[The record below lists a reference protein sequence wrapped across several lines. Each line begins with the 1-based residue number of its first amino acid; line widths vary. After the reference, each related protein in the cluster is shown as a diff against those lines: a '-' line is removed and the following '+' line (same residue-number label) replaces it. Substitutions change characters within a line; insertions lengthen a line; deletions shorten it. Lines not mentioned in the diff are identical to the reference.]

1 VSKPNRLA
9 SAVSPYLLQHAHNPV
24 DWWPWGPEALAEARR
39 RDVPIFLSIGYS
51 TCYWCHVM
59 ERESFEDEA
68 TARLMNGSFICVKLD
83 REERPDLDEAYM
95 AATVMMNGHGGWPM
109 SVFLEP
115 DTLRPFFC
123 GTYYPKQDRH
133 GLPSFMRVL
142 EAMAKGYRAKRNEVR
157 EQAAALAA
165 AVAEDLSAQP
175 ALAPLGVEHAE
186 LATQRILA
194 MSDGVHGGFGTAPKF
209 PQPVFIE
216 FLLDVRPR
224 VDEATRLAVDRA
236 VRGALDGMAAGGI
249 HDHVGGGFHRYS
261 VDGHWTVPH
270 FEKMLYDQA
279 QLLSVYSRA
288 AGLYGDAWYRK
299 VADRTAGFVRSA
311 FGDPDG
317 GFYSALDA
325 EVDGREGLNYLWT
338 PDDVRAVLPVDDA
351 EFAIKVFG
359 LDREANFQDPHH
371 PDAPP
376 AWVLRLS
383 ARPEKV
389 AERLG
394 KTPEAF
400 EKTLA
405 DVSDRLAA
413 VRAGRKQPRLDDKA
427 LAAWNGLAISALTD
441 AGEPQP
447 AARAASLLVERLR
460 PKGNSLRRV
469 ARGSIAQTDAVLEDY
484 AAMIAALVRTG
495 ENTRAASLYDEARG
509 LFFDVATGAVFDS
522 ARGAQ
527 DLFVRTCAT
536 HDGAVPSGFSMMLHA
551 MLDLAQAT
559 GDRGI
564 AREAVRTLAY
574 QSGRVA
580 ASPVGCV
587 NSVRALLRVLVD
599 AELRTELGRLLAGAT
614 PIGGASTTATSA
626 QPALPDP
633 VQVYAGVERVTVR
646 KDAPAEVML
655 RVVVAKSA
663 HVIAGV
669 QDEGAPAGLAPLRV
683 SVTNGSGVAAY
694 ADYPEGELL
703 PEIKARVNHGEFDL
717 RVALER
723 NGEWNGK
730 PILTLTYQACD
741 DRACLPP
748 RTVEIDVSIDRA

>member
-24 DWWPWGPEALAEARR
+24 DWWPWGPEAIAEARR

-59 ERESFEDEA
+59 ERESFEDET
-68 TARLMNGSFICVKLD
+68 TARMMNESFVCVKLD

-123 GTYYPKQDRH
+123 GTYYPKHDRH
-133 GLPSFMRVL
+133 GLPSFTRVL
-142 EAMAKGYRAKRNEVR
+142 EALGKGYRAKRGEVR

-175 ALAPLGVEHAE
+175 ALAPLGVEHLE

-209 PQPVFIE
+209 PQPVFVE

-224 VDEATRLAVDRA
+224 VDEATKLAIDRA
-236 VRGALDGMAAGGI
+236 VRGALDGMAMGGI

-279 QLLSVYSRA
+279 QLLSVYSRVA
-288 AGLYGDAWYRK
+288 RLYGDAWYRK
-299 VADRTAGFVRSA
+299 VAERTARFVRSSFTDA
-311 FGDPDG
+311 DG
-317 GFYSALDA
+317 GFFSALDA

-338 PDDVRAVLPVDDA
+338 PDEVNAALPAADA
-351 EFAIKVFG
+351 EFAVRVFG

-389 AERLG
+389 AEQLG

-400 EKTLA
+400 DDTFTIVTE
-405 DVSDRLAA
+405 RLAA
-413 VRAGRKQPRLDDKA
+413 ARARRKQPRLDDKA
-427 LAAWNGLAISALTD
+427 LAAWNGLMIAALVD
-441 AGEPQP
+441 AGEAQP
-447 AARAASLLVERLR
+447 AARAASLLMERLR
-460 PKGNSLRRV
+460 AKGKTLRRV
-469 ARGSIAQTDAVLEDY
+469 ARGKTAQTDAVLEDY
-484 AAMIAALVRTG
+484 AAMITALVRVG
-495 ENTRAASLYDEARG
+495 ENTLARSLYGEARG
-509 LFFDVATGAVFDS
+509 LFFDDATGAIFDS
-522 ARGAQ
+522 PKGAQ

-536 HDGAVPSGFSMMLHA
+536 HDGAIPSGFSMMLHA

-559 GDRGI
+559 GDREI
-564 AREAVRTLAY
+564 AREAVRSLAF

-599 AELRTELGRLLAGAT
+599 AELRAELERLLAGAT

-633 VQVYAGVERVTVR
+633 VQVYASVERITVR
-646 KDAPAEVML
+646 KDAPAEVTL
-655 RVVVAKSA
+655 RVVVANGA

-669 QDEGAPAGLAPLRV
+669 QDEGAPAGLTPLRV
-683 SVTNGSGVAAY
+683 SVTNGKGVAAY

-703 PEIKARVNHGEFDL
+703 PDVNARVNHGEFDL

-723 NGEWNGK
+723 DGEWSGN